1 MIIPSDKTPRAVRFS
16 KFISQSPL
24 ACLGSRVQGS
34 RAFSP
39 VENSFQNLLDEV
51 FCDLVCTA
59 HLQYI
64 LNFDLLRSVGG
75 GQVLRHRGALLSA
88 GGPLRHRQQAA
99 RRPRP
104 HPERRHRRLDGD
116 FLERVGDEISGSKFG
131 KHRHILEILAF
142 N

>member
-64 LNFDLLRSVGG
+64 LNFDLLRAPIHKKKNVMKNVIKIVMEIVIQNVMSIVRKGG
-75 GQVLRHRGALLSA
+75 H
-88 GGPLRHRQQAA
+88 
-99 RRPRP
+99 
-104 HPERRHRRLDGD
+104 
-116 FLERVGDEISGSKFG
+116 F
-131 KHRHILEILAF
+131 
-142 N
+142 